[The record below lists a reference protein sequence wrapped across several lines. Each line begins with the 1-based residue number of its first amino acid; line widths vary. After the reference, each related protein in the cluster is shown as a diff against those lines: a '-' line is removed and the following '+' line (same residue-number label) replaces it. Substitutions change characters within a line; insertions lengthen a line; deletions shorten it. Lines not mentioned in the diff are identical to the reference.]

1 MRVPL
6 HPTIVPLDGLPL
18 FVLTA
23 GSNRL
28 PLLIL
33 HGFASSAL
41 TWERVLRALAEDR
54 LVLAYDRPGFGL
66 TRVQID
72 QWRGL
77 DPYAPSAQVPI
88 TLALLD
94 HLDIQRCHV
103 LGHSMGGG
111 LAADLA
117 RAAPERVSALI
128 LVAPAWERPRA
139 PLLAPLVRTPV
150 VSAVGRSILRMV
162 SPLALRLAQRVVWAG
177 PPPADARAQSA
188 AAVSLLGWDSALWRV
203 TAASLAEAHFTPP
216 EDLTVPTL
224 VVLGE
229 RDRIVPASRTLGL
242 VEQWRARGCP
252 VRVERFEQSGH
263 LPHIEEFER
272 FVSLVRAFLAEVE
285 REATSDW

>member
-41 TWERVLRALAEDR
+41 TWERILRALAEDR

-150 VSAVGRSILRMV
+150 VSAVGRTILRMV

-203 TAASLAEAHFTPP
+203 TAASLAEAHPP
-216 EDLTVPTL
+216 PAEDLTVPTL
-224 VVLGE
+224 VILGE

-252 VRVERFEQSGH
+252 VRVERFERSGH